1 LWADRV
7 LVGCKWQRKK
17 VLVFNWCYHGT
28 VDETFVT
35 LNHKTGKTQT
45 RAGNLGFAVDPATTT
60 RVVEFNDLAALEKA
74 LENRDVACVL
84 AEPAMTNIGII
95 HPIPGYWEA
104 VRQLCTRTGTL
115 LVIDE
120 THTICTGHGGYTKAY
135 NLKPDIF
142 VVGKRSC

>member
-1 LWADRV
+1 MILDM
-7 LVGCKWQRKK
+7 QRKK

-35 LNHKTGKTQT
+35 LDRKTGHAQP
-45 RAGNLGFAVDPATTT
+45 RIGLVGAAVDPSVTT
-60 RVVEFNDLAALEKA
+60 RVVEFNDLPALEKA
-74 LENRDVACVL
+74 LENRDVACIL

-95 HPIPGYWEA
+95 HPDPGYWEK

-120 THTICTGHGGYTKAY
+120 THTICTGPGGYTKAH

-142 VVGKRSC
+142 VIGKRA